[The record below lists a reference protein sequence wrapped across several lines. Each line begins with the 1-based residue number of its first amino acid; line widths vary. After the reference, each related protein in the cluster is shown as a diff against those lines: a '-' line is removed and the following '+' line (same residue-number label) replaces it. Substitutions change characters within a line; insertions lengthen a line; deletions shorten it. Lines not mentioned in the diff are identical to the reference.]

1 VNGTNG
7 ATARI
12 ERGGAEILARTSL
25 AKKANRRCLK
35 PPFAAP
41 PKETGTG
48 QRAVLCPRRDGHPE
62 ERSVHVMTRPC
73 DISGSRVGG
82 DRLM

>member
-12 ERGGAEILARTSL
+12 ERGGSDILARTSP
-25 AKKANRRCLK
+25 AKKGRRRCLK

-48 QRAVLCPRRDGHPE
+48 QRADLCPRRDGHPE
-62 ERSVHVMTRPC
+62 EKSVHVVTRP
-73 DISGSRVGG
+73 SASRGSRVGG